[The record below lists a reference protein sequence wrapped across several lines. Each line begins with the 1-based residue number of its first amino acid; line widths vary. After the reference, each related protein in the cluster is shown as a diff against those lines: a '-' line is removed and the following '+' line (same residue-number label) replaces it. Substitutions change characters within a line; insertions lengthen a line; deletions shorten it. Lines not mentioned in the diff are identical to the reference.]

1 MFFIVS
7 VCYSFVLNMLLNYAV
22 FCVIVIYILHMS
34 YALLIFLHFCDLSD
48 LINILN
54 DEVNVHS
61 TDSTVGVDYVTV
73 SVASTTSSSCC
84 FPFTDFIFRKLF
96 IISNIYSFVCMLLFW
111 DS

>member
-7 VCYSFVLNMLLNYAV
+7 VCYYFVLNMLLNYAV

-54 DEVNVHS
+54 DDVNVHS
-61 TDSTVGVDYVTV
+61 TDYTVGVDYVTV
-73 SVASTTSSSCC
+73 SVASTTSSSC
-84 FPFTDFIFRKLF
+84 
-96 IISNIYSFVCMLLFW
+96 
-111 DS
+111 